1 VSRYFVFFL
10 LLLLIISGCDS
21 NEKEASL
28 NRFADSTY
36 VRISNFQ
43 DRRLGDSLIVFLQHK
58 DSYYRR
64 QALLA
69 LGSVQDST
77 IVAGIDTALRD
88 TEATVRLAAAFALG
102 QTKCAASEQMLQAA
116 LKAEREPQVLAKLYE
131 AYGRVTRKWAWTQIP
146 TDTTVAAGFAWGLF
160 RAAPDSLLN
169 PLAEKLLQSPA
180 VTVRLGAAHY
190 FARKAPN
197 PRAVSA
203 SLLKAAR
210 RDESDYVRMAATLA
224 LKKIPTGE
232 VFNALK
238 DILIKES
245 SARVRV
251 NAISALQEFPGA
263 KAVLV
268 KALKDQNV
276 NVAIRAAEVINNQ
289 PADYSVWQEMVGH
302 ARAASNYRIKA
313 LLYQFAMKCNEQ
325 DQGLFKEIRALY
337 TSASDPYVK
346 ASLMAA
352 LGKTLM
358 AFSFVQ
364 EELAHADTAVVR
376 SAAVSALVSMNYNER
391 TFVPALQGDF
401 VKAYCTGIQ
410 TNDLAV
416 CAVICDALT
425 DPSLHYKDVIKDWKF
440 LYDAQK
446 QLQTRADYETLQSV
460 NNAIAYFE
468 GKEAAPVEN
477 QFNHPINW
485 ELVRS
490 IAADQTAIIE
500 TSKGL
505 ITIRLLVDEAPG
517 SVANFVSLVNSG
529 SYREK
534 FFHRVVP
541 NFVVQG
547 GCPRGDGYG
556 GEDYTIR
563 SEFSLRKYKTGS
575 VGMASSGKDTE
586 STQWFIT
593 HSPTPHLDGSY
604 TIFAEVVYGMDIVS
618 QLEVGDKIMNIELP
632 Q

>member
-1 VSRYFVFFL
+1 VSRYFVFFSL
-10 LLLLIISGCDS
+10 LLLVVSGCHS
-21 NEKEASL
+21 YEKEASL
-28 NRFADSTY
+28 NRFSDSTY
-36 VRISNFQ
+36 VRINEFQ
-43 DRRLGDSLIVFLQHK
+43 DRRSGDSLVAFLQHK
-58 DSYYRR
+58 SPDYRR
-64 QALLA
+64 QALIA

-77 IVAGIDTALRD
+77 IVDRIGTALRD
-88 TEATVRLAAAFALG
+88 KEATVRLAAAFTLG
-102 QTKCAASEQMLQAA
+102 QTKCAASEQLLHASLQ
-116 LKAEREPQVLAKLYE
+116 AEREPQVLAKLYE
-131 AYGRVTRKWAWTQIP
+131 SYGRVTRKWEWMQIP

-190 FARKAPN
+190 FSRKAPN
-197 PRAVSA
+197 PRAMST
-203 SLLKAAR
+203 SLLKVAR
-210 RDESDYVRMAATLA
+210 RDESAYVRMAATLA
-224 LKKIPTGE
+224 LKKIPTEE

-238 DILIKES
+238 EILIRES
-245 SARVRV
+245 SASVRI
-251 NAISALQEFPGA
+251 NAISALQDFPGA
-263 KAVLV
+263 KPVLV
-268 KALKDQNV
+268 TALKDQSL
-276 NVAIRAAEVINNQ
+276 NVAIRAAEVINSQ

-302 ARAASNYRIKA
+302 ARAARNYRVKA
-313 LLYQFAMKCNEQ
+313 LLYQFAMKSNER

-337 TSASDPYVK
+337 ASASDPYVK
-346 ASLMAA
+346 AALMAA
-352 LGKTLM
+352 LGKTLI

-364 EELAHADTAVVR
+364 EELAHADVAVVR
-376 SAAVSALVSMNYNER
+376 TAAASALVSMNYNER

-401 VKAYCTGIQ
+401 VKAYRAAIKIG
-410 TNDLAV
+410 DLAV

-425 DPSLHYKDVIKDWKF
+425 DPSLHYKDVIKDWQF

-446 QLQTRADYETLQSV
+446 RLRRPDDSETLQLV
-460 NNAIAYFE
+460 NNAIAHFE
-468 GKEAAPVEN
+468 GKEAAPTKNE
-477 QFNHPINW
+477 FNHPIDW
-485 ELVRS
+485 RLVHS

-500 TSKGL
+500 TTKGR

-517 SVANFVSLVNSG
+517 SVANFVGLVNSG
-529 SYREK
+529 TYREK

-604 TIFAEVVYGMDIVS
+604 TIFAEVVYGMDIVG
-618 QLEVGDKIMNIELP
+618 QLEVGDKIMNIELR